1 MAKFELIRNLLTK
14 AKKADMPFPSS
25 ANTSNGWKISIQ
37 GRTLDDV
44 IFLYDRLHVYL
55 IHHEIPFKI
64 GTKKRLTNS
73 NKEQA
78 RKIFTIYCPNNMD
91 INKLCE
97 SVYNL
102 IRDYRGWYNIPTPT
116 SYEHYAGGLYFRND
130 RDEYGNY
137 IAGKRKN

>member
-1 MAKFELIRNLLTK
+1 MAKFELMRNLLTM
-14 AKKADMPFPSS
+14 AKISDIPFPSS

-37 GRTLDDV
+37 GKTLDDV

-55 IHHEIPFKI
+55 THHEIPFKI

-91 INKLCE
+91 LNKLCE
-97 SVYNL
+97 TIYTL
-102 IRDYRGWYNIPTPT
+102 IDGYKGWQNIPTPT
-116 SYEHYAGGLYFRND
+116 SYEHYAGGLFIRND
-130 RDEYGNY
+130 RDKYGSY
-137 IAGKRKN
+137 KPAK